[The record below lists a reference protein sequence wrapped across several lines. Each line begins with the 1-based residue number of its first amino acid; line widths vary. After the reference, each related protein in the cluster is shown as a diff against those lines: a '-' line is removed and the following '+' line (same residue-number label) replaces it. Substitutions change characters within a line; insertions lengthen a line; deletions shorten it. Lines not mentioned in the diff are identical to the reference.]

1 MKAARAAIALALHAL
16 LVVGLLGSG
25 PARGSEQPG
34 GAPRGPFARSFPLVF
49 DSERIVLEVL
59 GDSLEVRGSYLL
71 RCQGRGGASIPLVYP
86 FPQDSLLGGWRFVS
100 LTVRPGPAAAATPAR
115 WDALPGR
122 AAVRWWLPP
131 CASDTLI
138 AEAVYRQ
145 ALRGDYARYI
155 VITTQAWE
163 RPLKRAAFEIRL
175 PAGVEPVEFSFPF
188 AASEGEAGVYR
199 YEATDFLPDRDI
211 ILRWRS
217 ALPAIPS
224 PAGMAR

>member
-1 MKAARAAIALALHAL
+1 LRTTRAATALALRAL
-16 LVVGLLGSG
+16 LVAGLLGPG
-25 PARGSEQPG
+25 LARGDDQPG

-49 DSERIVLEVL
+49 DSERVTLEVL

-71 RCQGRGGASIPLVYP
+71 RCQGRGGASIALVYP
-86 FPQDSLLGGWRFVS
+86 FPQDSLLGGWRFIS
-100 LTVRPGPAAAATPAR
+100 LAVRPGLAGAATPAC

-131 CASDTLI
+131 CASDTLV

-155 VITTQAWE
+155 VTTTQAWE
-163 RPLKRAAFEIRL
+163 RPLRRAAFEIRL

-199 YEATDFLPDRDI
+199 YEATNFLPDRDI
-211 ILRWRS
+211 TLRWRS
-217 ALPAIPS
+217 VPPVD
-224 PAGMAR
+224 P